1 VVRYALDTNIL
12 SYYMRRQG
20 GVVARVQAQPPGR
33 IVLPSVVVHEVDYGL
48 RRAGRRDSLDAF
60 NKMVQ
65 ASVVLAFDAESA
77 DHAARIRLELE
88 AAGTPIGG
96 PDLLIAA
103 TARRHGCTLVTH
115 NTREFSRV
123 PQLTLDDWY

>member
-1 VVRYALDTNIL
+1 VRYALDTNSL

-20 GVVARVQAQPPGR
+20 GVVARVQAQPPSL
-33 IVLPSVVVHEVDYGL
+33 IVLPAVVVYEVNYGL

-60 NKMVQ
+60 SKMVQ
-65 ASVVLAFDAESA
+65 ASVVLPFDAEAA
-77 DHAARIRLELE
+77 DHAARIRLGLE
-88 AAGTPIGG
+88 SGGIPIGG

-103 TARRHGCTLVTH
+103 TARRHGCILVTH

-123 PQLTLDDWY
+123 PDLVIEDWY